1 MAASKPTCSA
11 RCTAASS
18 SDGGLCSC
26 EAWKPMTV
34 TRAPLDRVETRPTSG
49 GRQGRCE
56 PSARRLGRAVVST
69 PEVPLASPQPE
80 GGAMSLVRP
89 MLGVRTPGAV
99 VLGTSG
105 APSNDVHAAASPAP
119 AAAAESAETGPWA
132 LPIFDTADPVA
143 IATDDATTERADPV
157 PDAQGAASS
166 GGGGLPNPPGMVNG
180 TFPGLVWAVADVRE
194 VRSAVNA
201 FRSSKGLPA
210 LGAPSGSCA
219 DRGVIAT
226 PAFGIPAGTT
236 HGKLLVKQNAAFLS
250 AVPKDGGIMTADIA
264 AAGDTDITGT
274 FRPNST
280 VLLRLY

>member
-1 MAASKPTCSA
+1 
-11 RCTAASS
+11 
-18 SDGGLCSC
+18 
-26 EAWKPMTV
+26 
-34 TRAPLDRVETRPTSG
+34 
-49 GRQGRCE
+49 
-56 PSARRLGRAVVST
+56 
-69 PEVPLASPQPE
+69 
-80 GGAMSLVRP
+80 MSLVRP
-89 MLGVRTPGAV
+89 MLGVLTLGAV

-143 IATDDATTERADPV
+143 IATDDATAERADPV
-157 PDAQGAASS
+157 PDAQGAASN

-210 LGAPSGSCA
+210 PGAPSGSCA

-280 VLLRLY
+280 VLLRLYECGASNTDSYFSPPPQDPPHPQPSPRPPPTPTDPMPSPSPTGSPSPEPPTEPATP

>member
-1 MAASKPTCSA
+1 
-11 RCTAASS
+11 
-18 SDGGLCSC
+18 
-26 EAWKPMTV
+26 
-34 TRAPLDRVETRPTSG
+34 
-49 GRQGRCE
+49 
-56 PSARRLGRAVVST
+56 
-69 PEVPLASPQPE
+69 
-80 GGAMSLVRP
+80 MSLVRP
-89 MLGVRTPGAV
+89 MLGVLTLGAV

-105 APSNDVHAAASPAP
+105 APSNDVHSAASSAS
-119 AAAAESAETGPWA
+119 AAAAESAETGPWT

-143 IATDDATTERADPV
+143 IATDDATAERADPV
-157 PDAQGAASS
+157 PDAQGAASD

-280 VLLRLY
+280 VLLRLYECGASITDSYFSPPPQEQPDPQPAPSPQPTPVPQPTPTPPPPPTPTDPMPSPSPTGSPSPEPPTEPATP